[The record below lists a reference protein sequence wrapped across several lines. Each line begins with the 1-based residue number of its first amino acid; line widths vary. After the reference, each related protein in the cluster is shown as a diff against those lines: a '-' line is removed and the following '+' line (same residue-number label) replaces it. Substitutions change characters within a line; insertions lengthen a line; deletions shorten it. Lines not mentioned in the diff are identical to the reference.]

1 MSGAIARSCHYA
13 KPSSAPDLSGGTQTF
28 QVTHP
33 FHPLHGREFSLVTYG
48 HNWGEHRVYFHDDT
62 SRLVSLPEQWTSL
75 FSLDPFVAIAA
86 GRSPFRV
93 QDLLELSHLIARIR
107 QGGAS

>member
-1 MSGAIARSCHYA
+1 
-13 KPSSAPDLSGGTQTF
+13 
-28 QVTHP
+28 
-33 FHPLHGREFSLVTYG
+33 VTYR

-62 SRLVSLPEQWTSL
+62 GRLVSLPAQWTSL
-75 FSLDPFVAIAA
+75 LSPNPFVAIAA